1 VFALATLVMFGHEGS
16 DLAPLPG
23 SMSCAMAPSRGLNQ
37 DQRTPSVTM
46 GESMI
51 PYIPLILFGVTLNA
65 VAQLLLKK
73 GMMSIGQF
81 SFSRAELFAIVP
93 SIAFSPFI
101 LAGVASYGIGVV
113 IWMLVLSRVDVSAA
127 YPFLSLGYIV
137 AAICAWVFFAE
148 HISLMRIFGIAL
160 TCIGVI
166 FISQS

>member
-1 VFALATLVMFGHEGS
+1 MCNGAVPWTQA
-16 DLAPLPG
+16 
-23 SMSCAMAPSRGLNQ
+23 N
-37 DQRTPSVTM
+37 QRTPSVTV

-101 LAGVASYGIGVV
+101 LAGVASYVVGVV